1 LTPFEP
7 FDNNTELQRFSSAC
21 RSWRAI
27 EAELHRPSREAFK
40 SHATRGNLIPVVR
53 EVLADL
59 DTPLSLFRRLD
70 DGKTSFLLESVEGG
84 EKWARYS
91 FIGTGTKAIFR
102 ARGRE
107 VEWSEG
113 GETECIHTDG
123 DPLEVLRERLA
134 RLRPV
139 IPEGLELPRFVG
151 GAVGVVSYD
160 WVRFVERIPDENP
173 DPLGFPDLWFSLP
186 ETVVVYDNVRHSAQI
201 VRHVEIDPGADLD
214 ALYTEAV
221 EAIDA
226 TLRRLREPLALLPAS
241 PPVRAPMDVKRSMER
256 EEFHEIVKHAKDY
269 IEAGD
274 VFQVVL
280 SLQFRIPLQVDPFT
294 IYRNLR
300 LINPSPYL
308 FFLRCEGPVLL
319 GSSPEALV
327 RLDHGRIDVRP
338 IAGTRR
344 RGETPEEDAAL
355 EVELLADEK
364 ERAEHLML
372 VDLGRN
378 DVGRV
383 AEVGSVDVN
392 EYAVIERYS
401 HVIHIVSNV
410 QGRLRPGLDW
420 LDLLRATFPAGT
432 LSGAPKVRAMEIID
446 ELEKLRRGPYGGCV
460 GYIDY
465 SGNMDTAIAIRTLVI
480 KDGEIHLNAGAG
492 IVADS
497 DPESEFQEC
506 MNKAGALIQ
515 AIDLSREG
523 IE

>member
-1 LTPFEP
+1 
-7 FDNNTELQRFSSAC
+7 
-21 RSWRAI
+21 
-27 EAELHRPSREAFK
+27 LHRPSQEVFEAL
-40 SHATRGNLIPVVR
+40 ATRGNLIPVVR
-53 EVLADL
+53 EVMADL
-59 DTPLSLFRRLD
+59 DTPLSLFQRLD
-70 DGKTSFLLESVEGG
+70 DGRTSFLLESVEGG

-91 FIGTGTKAIFR
+91 FIGTGSRAIFR
-102 ARGRE
+102 ARGRAA
-107 VEWSEG
+107 EWSEN
-113 GETECIHTDG
+113 GETEHFEVEG
-123 DPLEVLRERLA
+123 DPLEILRNRLA
-134 RLRPV
+134 RFRPAV
-139 IPEGLELPRFVG
+139 PEDLSLPRFVG

-160 WVRFVERIPDENP
+160 WVRFVEKIPDDNP
-173 DPLGFPDLWFSLP
+173 DEIGIPELWFSLP
-186 ETVVVYDNVRHSAQI
+186 ETVVVYDNVRHSALI
-201 VRHVEIDPGADLD
+201 VRQVELVEGADL
-214 ALYTEAV
+214 AESYAEAV
-221 EAIDA
+221 AAIDS
-226 TLRRLREPLALLPAS
+226 TLARLRTPITPS
-241 PPVRAPMDVKRSMER
+241 PPGQPVSAPMDVQRSVER
-256 EEFHEIVKHAKDY
+256 EAFHTVVKKAKEY

-274 VFQVVL
+274 IFQVVL
-280 SLQFRIPLQVDPFT
+280 SQQFRIPLQVDPFT
-294 IYRNLR
+294 IYRHLR
-300 LINPSPYL
+300 LVNPSPYL
-308 FFLRCEGPVLL
+308 FFLRCEGPVIL

-344 RGETPEEDAAL
+344 RGANAEEDARL
-355 EVELLADEK
+355 EADLLADAK

-383 AEVGSVDVN
+383 AEIGSVDVN

-410 QGRLRPGLDW
+410 TGTLRPELDW

-446 ELEKLRRGPYGGCV
+446 ELENQRRGPYGGCV

-480 KDGEIHLNAGAG
+480 NDGEIFLRTGAG

-497 DPESEFQEC
+497 DPESEYQEC
-506 MNKAGALIQ
+506 LNKAGALIQ

>member
-1 LTPFEP
+1 V
-7 FDNNTELQRFSSAC
+7 
-21 RSWRAI
+21 
-27 EAELHRPSREAFK
+27 LHRPSQEAFK
-40 SHATRGNLIPVVR
+40 ALATRGNLIPVVR
-53 EVLADL
+53 EILADL

-70 DGKTSFLLESVEGG
+70 DGRTSFLLESVEGG

-91 FIGTGTKAIFR
+91 FIGTGARAIFR
-102 ARGRE
+102 ARGRD
-107 VEWSEG
+107 VEWSQG
-113 GETECIHTDG
+113 GTTERIRVDG
-123 DPLEVLRERLA
+123 DPLEVLREKLA
-134 RLRPV
+134 ELRPAV
-139 IPEGLELPRFVG
+139 PEGLELPRFVG
-151 GAVGVVSYD
+151 GAVGAVSYD
-160 WVRFVERIPDENP
+160 WVRFVERIPDDNP
-173 DPLGFPDLWFSLP
+173 EEIDFPELWFSLP
-186 ETVVVYDNVRHSAQI
+186 ETVVVYDNVRHSALI
-201 VRHVEIDPGADLD
+201 IRHVEVPPDGDPE
-214 ALYTEAV
+214 ALYAEAV

-226 TLRRLREPLALLPAS
+226 TLRRLREPLEPLLAS
-241 PPVRAPMDVKRSMER
+241 PPVRAPMDVHRSMER
-256 EEFHEIVKHAKDY
+256 EEFHEIVRRAKEY

-274 VFQVVL
+274 IFQVVL
-280 SLQFRIPLQVDPFT
+280 SQQFRIPLQVEPFT

-308 FFLRCEGPVLL
+308 FFLRCEGSVIL

-327 RLDHGRIDVRP
+327 RLEHGRIDVRP

-344 RGETPEEDAAL
+344 RGQTPEEDAAL
-355 EVELLADEK
+355 EVELLADPK

-383 AEVGSVDVN
+383 AEIGSVNVN

-401 HVIHIVSNV
+401 HVMHIVSNV

-446 ELEKLRRGPYGGCV
+446 ELENLRRGPYGGCV

-480 KDGEIHLNAGAG
+480 NGGEIFLRAGAG

-497 DPESEFQEC
+497 DPEAEFEEC
-506 MNKAGALIQ
+506 MSKAGALIQ